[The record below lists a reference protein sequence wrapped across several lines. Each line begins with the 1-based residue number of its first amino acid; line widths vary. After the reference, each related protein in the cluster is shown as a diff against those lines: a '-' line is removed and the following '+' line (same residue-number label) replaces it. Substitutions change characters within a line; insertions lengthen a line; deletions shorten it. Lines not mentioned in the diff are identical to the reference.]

1 MQTQDNK
8 LDSMPANFIAAL
20 KLLES
25 MILQSLDLR
34 APPTWRSHNF
44 PTHFPQCLT
53 SFKTRMLFL
62 RSHLNS
68 SYWNHS
74 EFHTGQAA
82 EKGGVEK
89 AAKQGCQRPRGESF
103 SNSKH

>member
-1 MQTQDNK
+1 MQTQDDR
-8 LDSMPANFIAAL
+8 LDSMPANFTVAL

-25 MILQSLDLR
+25 MILQSLALR

-44 PTHFPQCLT
+44 PTHFPQRVT

-62 RSHLNS
+62 RAHLNS

-74 EFHTGQAA
+74 EFYTGQAA
-82 EKGGVEK
+82 EKGRVEK
-89 AAKQGCQRPRGESF
+89 AAKQGCQRPREESF